1 METGRLKLHPCQM
14 DDLQIIH
21 QLWMNDHVRHFLFD
35 DRIISLDEARKF
47 VERSLTSFRENG
59 YGLWLVYLRGNDQLI
74 GFAGL
79 LGLGEAEPDLIYGIH
94 PDHIGKG
101 YGTEAAKVVLNYG
114 LRELRIPKVRAG
126 VDEPN
131 TISARVLEKLGMK
144 QVGGKTVEGH
154 PVLYYEITKP
164 NDMA

>member
-1 METGRLKLHPCQM
+1 METGRLKLQPCRM
-14 DDLQIIH
+14 EDIQIIH
-21 QLWMNDHVRHFLFD
+21 QLWTNDHVRHFLFD
-35 DRIISLDEARKF
+35 NRIISLDEARIF

-59 YGLWLVYLRGNDQLI
+59 YGLWLVYLRGDDQLI
-74 GFAGL
+74 GFAGF
-79 LGLGEAEPDLIYGIH
+79 LGSGEAEPELVYGIH

-101 YGTEAAKVVLNYG
+101 YATEAARVVLNYG
-114 LRELRIPKVRAG
+114 LRELRLPKVRAG

-144 QVGGKTVEGH
+144 QVERKIVEGH
-154 PVLYYEITKP
+154 PLLYYEITNP

>member
-1 METGRLKLHPCQM
+1 M

-21 QLWMNDHVRHFLFD
+21 QLWTNDHVRHFLFD
-35 DRIISLDEARKF
+35 DRIISLDEARTF

-59 YGLWLVYLRGNDQLI
+59 YGLWLVYLRGNDKLI
-74 GFAGL
+74 GFAGFL
-79 LGLGEAEPDLIYGIH
+79 DLGETEPDLIYGIH

-101 YGTEAAKVVLNYG
+101 YATEAARVVLNYG
-114 LRELRIPKVRAG
+114 LRELRLPKVRAG

-131 TISARVLEKLGMK
+131 TTSARVLEKLGMR
-144 QVGGKTVEGH
+144 QVERKIVEGR
-154 PVLYYEITKP
+154 PLLYYEITKP